1 MSLSVNVSA
10 QESVMVPLARI
21 PTDEADGKVVNSM
34 RSSASAAKP
43 QIEKR
48 RVRRP
53 GLDDAGRVRVLP
65 DERTRAHLENAKP
78 KSIESINF
86 SGGVSVCRL
95 SQRPSCRDK
104 IFESYGLRAL
114 GVATGVIVTMT

>member
-65 DERTRAHLENAKP
+65 DERTRAHLENAR
-78 KSIESINF
+78 SNRIESIELF
-86 SGGVSVCRL
+86 GEGGSLCVACHDGQVVAIRSLRHVGYVRWASRHVS
-95 SQRPSCRDK
+95 S
-104 IFESYGLRAL
+104 
-114 GVATGVIVTMT
+114 